1 MPSMSIAMSLRG
13 QLVSSTKFSPLSL
26 FSGGVVGV
34 WFDPSDI
41 TTLFQDTAGTIPVT
55 TTGQSVALML
65 DKSGNAKHATQATL
79 AQRPTYGIIPYGGVR
94 NILTGTDALS
104 TQSVSVGA
112 IAQTLSF
119 TGTGTVALSGV
130 FTGSLVG
137 TGASNQVSLTFTPT
151 AGSLTLTVTGSV
163 TFAQLEKGSSVT
175 AYQKVTTK
183 YNVTE
188 VGKNSIGVLFADGID
203 DGMVTPSID
212 FTGTN
217 KVTVW
222 AGLEKMSDA
231 TTTVLVELGDGNVVS
246 TANFT
251 LSAPGAAGSA
261 GYRFTSRGSIAGNAN
276 ISSGYAS
283 PNAAVLTGVGDISG
297 DIDNLLVN
305 NVVVATGVTDQ
316 GTGNYGN
323 YPIYLFRRGGSSL
336 PFNGIF
342 TGLTVRGAQSSVQE
356 INDSNTYLNNIL
368 GAY

>member
-34 WFDPSDI
+34 WFDPNDI

-94 NILTGTDALS
+94 NILIGTDTLS

-119 TGTGTVALSGV
+119 TGTGTVVLSGA
-130 FTGSLVG
+130 FIGSLVG

-175 AYQKVTTK
+175 AYQKVITK

-188 VGKNSIGVLFADGID
+188 AGKASLGVLYPDGID

-212 FTGTN
+212 FSGTN
-217 KVTVW
+217 KMTVW
-222 AGLEKMSDA
+222 AGLQKMSDVA
-231 TTTVLVELGDGNVVS
+231 ESILAE
-246 TANFT
+246 
-251 LSAPGAAGSA
+251 LSATSTTNTGSFGLWANVNGAL
-261 GYRFTSRGSIAGNAN
+261 TSVRWRSFGTLQAN
-276 ISSGYAS
+276 PTYDIGAS
-283 PNAAVLTGVGDISG
+283 PKAFIMMGVGDISN
-297 DIDNLLVN
+297 DISNLFVN
-305 NVVVATGVTDQ
+305 NTLVASVPGDQ
-316 GTGNYGN
+316 GTGNYSN
-323 YPIYLFRRGGSSL
+323 NPLYLFRRGGASL

-342 TGLTVRGAQSSVQE
+342 TGLIVRGAQSSVQE
-356 INDSNTYLNNIL
+356 INDGNTYLNNIL

>member
-26 FSGGVVGV
+26 FSGGAVGV
-34 WFDPSDI
+34 WFDPNDI

-55 TTGQSVALML
+55 ATGQSVALML

-79 AQRPTYGIIPYGGVR
+79 AQRPTYGVIPYGGVR
-94 NILTGTDALS
+94 NILIATDTLS
-104 TQSVSVGA
+104 TQSVTVAA

-119 TGTGTVALSGV
+119 IGTGTIALSGV

-188 VGKNSIGVLFADGID
+188 VGKNSVGVLFADGVD
-203 DGMVTPSID
+203 DCMTTASLS
-212 FTGTN
+212 FTTTD

-222 AGLEKMSDA
+222 SSVQKMGDA
-231 TTTVLVELGDGNVVS
+231 AVGIIFELGVYSGAG
-246 TANFT
+246 TFG
-251 LSAPGAAGSA
+251 LSAPGFTAATYRFGSA
-261 GYRFTSRGSIAGNAN
+261 GTSF
-276 ISSGYAS
+276 AS
-283 PNAAVLTGVGDISG
+283 AETTGIYVAPHVAILTGVGNISG
-297 DIDNLLVN
+297 DISSISVN
-305 NVVVATGVTDQ
+305 NTTPITLTSDQ

-323 YPIYLFRRGGSSL
+323 FPIYLFRRSATSL

-342 TGLTVRGAQSSVQE
+342 AGLVIRGSVSTPQQ
-356 INDSNTYLNNIL
+356 IYDGNTYLNNIL